1 MKKKFEVD
9 KLSCFFVP
17 IIVGIA
23 ACANAVA
30 ENRKNQK
37 IDEMIEK
44 IDNLETNKEEA

>member
-1 MKKKFEVD
+1 MKKFELD
-9 KLSCFFVP
+9 KLGCLIVP

-30 ENRKNQK
+30 ENDKNRK